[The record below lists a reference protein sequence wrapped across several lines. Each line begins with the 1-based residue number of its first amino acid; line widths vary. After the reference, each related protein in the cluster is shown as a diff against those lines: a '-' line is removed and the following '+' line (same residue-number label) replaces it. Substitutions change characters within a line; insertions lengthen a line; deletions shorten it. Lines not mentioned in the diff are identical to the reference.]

1 MKSPVKCPNQ
11 AISGLQLCR
20 TWFPPL
26 RLTGKGVPGRTS
38 YYWAPL
44 YPVSDLAISDSHMA
58 KSDLV
63 PPPETCWWGET
74 GRTSYYWVPLYPIS
88 DLAISEA
95 GIAKTEWF
103 PPLETRS

>member
-11 AISGLQLCR
+11 AISGLQLCQ
-20 TWFPPL
+20 TCFPPL

-63 PPPETCWWGET
+63 PPPETCSQGDNPEIQLLLDT
-74 GRTSYYWVPLYPIS
+74 PYTLLRLSHFRG
-88 DLAISEA
+88 
-95 GIAKTEWF
+95 
-103 PPLETRS
+103 